1 MKQPTTPRRMG
12 IFLGI
17 LVAGGLIFW
26 FYQRYSS
33 WGALA
38 TRIAEMG
45 PAGRPPQT
53 VEELQKAIATY
64 EGRIERYVRDAAQLG
79 IYWKILAVRLMDR
92 KMYGEA
98 LDALERAI
106 HFYPEDPSL
115 QYMKGLSAAI
125 MAKSTT
131 GKERSAFFSQAE
143 QAHLRALEI
152 DPAYYRSRYALGVLY
167 VFELN
172 TPERAIP
179 HLEMLLEQQ
188 KKDVDAHFVLAR
200 AYYETG
206 QYRKALDLYDRIL
219 SITKV
224 AEKRRQAE
232 ENKKIVQ
239 DLLNE

>member
-79 IYWKILAVRLMDR
+79 IYWKILAVRLMDK

-152 DPAYYRSRYALGVLY
+152 DPTYHRSRYALGVLY

>member
-1 MKQPTTPRRMG
+1 MKQPTTPRRLG

-33 WGALA
+33 WGAFA

-45 PAGRPPQT
+45 PAGRPPQS

-64 EGRIERYVRDAAQLG
+64 EGRIERYVKDAAQLG
-79 IYWKILAVRLMDR
+79 IYWKILAVRLMDK

-106 HFYPEDPSL
+106 RFYPEDPSL

-152 DPAYYRSRYALGVLY
+152 DPAYHRSRYALGVLY

-172 TPERAIP
+172 APERAIP
-179 HLEMLLEQQ
+179 HLEILLEQQ